1 MAAIVH
7 DPEFWLTIAVL
18 IFIGVVWKPAKRLL
32 IGGLDA
38 RAARIRQELDSAR
51 NLREEA
57 ERALASYQL
66 KQREGL
72 AEAEAII
79 AHAKAEAERIAAQS
93 ARDLEETLKRRQ
105 RLAEERI
112 AQEEARALAE
122 IKSVTVDV
130 AISAARRVIAAE
142 LDEQRGAALIDS
154 GIAELSHQ
162 LQ

>member
-1 MAAIVH
+1 MAAIFH

-38 RAARIRQELDSAR
+38 RAARIRQELDAAR

>member
-1 MAAIVH
+1 MAAIIH
-7 DPEFWLTIAVL
+7 DPEFWLTVAVL
-18 IFIGVVWKPAKRLL
+18 VFIGIVWKPAKRML

-38 RAARIRQELDSAR
+38 RTTRIRQELDAAR

-57 ERALASYQL
+57 QRTLADYQL

-79 AHAKAEAERIAAQS
+79 AHAKAEAERSAAQS
-93 ARDLEETLKRRQ
+93 ARDLEETLHRRQ

-112 AQEEARALAE
+112 AQQEARALAE
-122 IKSVTVDV
+122 IRSATVDI

-154 GIAELSHQ
+154 AIAELPRQ

>member
-18 IFIGVVWKPAKRLL
+18 IFICVVWKPAKRLL

-38 RAARIRQELDSAR
+38 RAARIRQELDAAR

-93 ARDLEETLKRRQ
+93 ARDLEETMKRRQ

>member
-38 RAARIRQELDSAR
+38 RAARIRQELDAAR

>member
-38 RAARIRQELDSAR
+38 RAARIRQELDAAR

-142 LDEQRGAALIDS
+142 LDEQRGAALIDA